1 MTNAEQ
7 QYDIT
12 ERDAVRADLER
23 EARDDITVI
32 TGEGADLVALT
43 EERFGPLPQR
53 EPGAAGKRLQF
64 IAVLHAMIQFLID
77 NPDLPCP
84 WTTGMSFKVSD
95 TLALAAMADRFGV
108 APINN
113 AYGIPQQVS
122 VFDLFGRDFY
132 VPVSFRVADELDRPL

>member
-1 MTNAEQ
+1 MTNAS
-7 QYDIT
+7 DRLLNAT
-12 ERDAVRADLER
+12 DAPVTSAE
-23 EARDDITVI
+23 
-32 TGEGADLVALT
+32 LT

-53 EPGAAGKRLQF
+53 VPGAAGKRLQF

-84 WTTGMSFKVSD
+84 WATGMSFKVSD

-108 APINN
+108 EPLNN
-113 AYGIPQQVS
+113 AHGIPQQVT